1 MSERLS
7 IVVPSEMNKEIEKLQ
22 KILNMDKSTV
32 IRHLLSKS
40 IREFKIETAVNEYK
54 KGKLSLGKAA
64 ELADINLW
72 EFIEI
77 CRKNQIQLDLT
88 EEEAEMGIEKIKEL
102 NLTDYKQKVKDS
114 LNKFKNQE
122 I

>member
-1 MSERLS
+1 MSKRLS

-32 IRHLLSKS
+32 IRHLLSNS
-40 IREFKIETAVNEYK
+40 IRKFKIETAIDEYK

-72 EFIEI
+72 EFIEF

-88 EEEAEMGIEKIKEL
+88 EGEAELGIEKVKAL
-102 NLTDYKQKVKDS
+102 NLTEYKQRVKES
-114 LNKFKNQE
+114 LNKFENHE
-122 I
+122 S

>member
-7 IVVPSEMNKEIEKLQ
+7 IVVPSDMNEEIEKLQ
-22 KILNMDKSTV
+22 KIFNMDKNTV

-102 NLTDYKQKVKDS
+102 NLNDYKQKVKDS

>member
-7 IVVPSEMNKEIEKLQ
+7 IVVPSDMNKEIEKLQ

-77 CRKNQIQLDLT
+77 CRKNQIQLELT

-102 NLTDYKQKVKDS
+102 DLTEYKQKVKDS
-114 LNKFKNQE
+114 LKKFKNQE